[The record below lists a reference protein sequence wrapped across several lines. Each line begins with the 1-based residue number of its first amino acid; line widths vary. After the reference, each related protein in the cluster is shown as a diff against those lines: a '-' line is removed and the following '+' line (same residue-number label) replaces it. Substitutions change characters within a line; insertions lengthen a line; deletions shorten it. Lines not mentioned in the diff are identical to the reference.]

1 MNWRHL
7 FSRTA
12 KAQDDSE
19 TMDMVIKLS
28 TSEALFNRA
37 AIDRETLNIYQRMIA
52 APSEIKD
59 QAEAMRESGRLFAQL
74 VSALARQVGKPT
86 PGTTQATLS
95 FLTEELKGFDTVEAR
110 ERREQALRNEFVRIL
125 KEGGKEADS
134 TPLHGEEPQSAL
146 ADPVRTIS
154 SNPLIAPLEKALGV
168 TKAEADEV
176 WYESSYP
183 ASEAYRIAC
192 DAARDDLEARFLKV
206 FAQIDDTAV
215 ETDYLK
221 RSIADERER
230 SRSENDR
237 YFISLF
243 GRSVDSFGET
253 VTVVTVRTLAE
264 KLLDEAARIQLS
276 HLHLNIGTITRF
288 LATVRDVLA
297 EPLAKSLP
305 ADKWWETDLVES
317 LRSYN
322 MFEGLFPLMVRK
334 EVKFGSS
341 SWVEL
346 AEAAFPKPATRT
358 PLFTDYN
365 IVHWTKRAEGKVEE
379 SPVKGLAR
387 AFGIATLHKLPD
399 TFDGR
404 ESEVQEARDF
414 LRRYPAWFLNE
425 LLGAEAGTAINA
437 WLDSTARYGAKP
449 KSELEVLAERI
460 EKLEKAIG
468 ISSGDDTDVLPLAN
482 RLLDGLAKE
491 EAAVSDAQGKVEEAR
506 EFCEKYFEILWDKGS
521 DKGIS
526 GGLALSSEDVEFEI
540 WNYKKWK
547 QLQILRRVDKLL
559 RLVGR

>member
-1 MNWRHL
+1 MNWRRL

-12 KAQDDSE
+12 KTQDDSE
-19 TMDMVIKLS
+19 TIDMVIKLS

-59 QAEAMRESGRLFAQL
+59 QTEAMRESGRLFAQL
-74 VSALARQVGKPT
+74 VGALARQVGKPT
-86 PGTTQATLS
+86 PGTPQATLS
-95 FLTEELKGFDTVEAR
+95 FLNEELNGFDTVEAR

-134 TPLHGEEPQSAL
+134 KPVHDEEPQSTL
-146 ADPVRTIS
+146 ADPARTIS

-168 TKAEADEV
+168 TKAEADTV

-183 ASEAYRIAC
+183 ASEAYRTAC

-206 FAQIDDTAV
+206 FAQIDDKAV

-243 GRSVDSFGET
+243 GPSVDSFGET
-253 VTVVTVRTLAE
+253 VTVVTIRALAE
-264 KLLDEAARIQLS
+264 KVLDEAARIQLS

-297 EPLAKSLP
+297 EPLAKNLS
-305 ADKWWETDLVES
+305 ADGWWETDLVEA

-334 EVKFGSS
+334 KVRFGSS

-365 IVHWTKRAEGKVEE
+365 IVHWTKRAEDKVKE
-379 SPVKGLAR
+379 SPVKRLAR
-387 AFGIATLHKLPD
+387 AFSIAALHKLPD

-425 LLGAEAGTAINA
+425 LLGAEAGTAISA
-437 WLDSTARYGAKP
+437 WLASAARYGAKP
-449 KSELEVLAERI
+449 KSELEVLEERI
-460 EKLEKAIG
+460 EKLEKTIG
-468 ISSGDDTDVLPLAN
+468 ISSDDDTDVLPLAN

-491 EAAVSDAQGKVEEAR
+491 EEAVSIAQSEAR
-506 EFCEKYFEILWDKGS
+506 DFCEKYFEILWDKGS

-526 GGLALSSEDVEFEI
+526 GGLALSPEDVEFEI
-540 WNYKKWK
+540 WNYEKWK
-547 QLQILRRVDKLL
+547 QLQILRRVDRLL

>member
-1 MNWRHL
+1 
-7 FSRTA
+7 
-12 KAQDDSE
+12 
-19 TMDMVIKLS
+19 MVIKLS

-59 QAEAMRESGRLFAQL
+59 QTEAMRESGRLFAQL
-74 VSALARQVGKPT
+74 VDALARQVGKPT
-86 PGTTQATLS
+86 PGTPQATLS
-95 FLTEELKGFDTVEAR
+95 FLNEELNGFDTVEAR

-125 KEGGKEADS
+125 KEGGKETNS
-134 TPLHGEEPQSAL
+134 KPLHDEEPQSAL
-146 ADPVRTIS
+146 AEPVLTIS

-168 TKAEADEV
+168 TKAETDKV

-192 DAARDDLEARFLKV
+192 DAARDDVEARFIKV
-206 FAQIDDTAV
+206 FAQIDDKAV

-243 GRSVDSFGET
+243 GPSVDSFGES
-253 VTVVTVRTLAE
+253 VAVVTIRTLAE
-264 KLLDEAARIQLS
+264 KVLDEAARIQLS
-276 HLHLNIGTITRF
+276 HLHLNISTITRF
-288 LATVRDVLA
+288 LAMARDVLA
-297 EPLAKSLP
+297 EPLAKSPP
-305 ADKWWETDLVES
+305 ADGWWETDLVES

-322 MFEGLFPLMVRK
+322 MFEGLFPLMLRK

-365 IVHWTKRAEGKVEE
+365 LVHWTKRAEGKVKE
-379 SPVKGLAR
+379 SSVKGLAR
-387 AFGIATLHKLPD
+387 AFSIAALHKLPD

-449 KSELEVLAERI
+449 KSKLEVLEERI
-460 EKLEKAIG
+460 EKLEEAIG
-468 ISSGDDTDVLPLAN
+468 ISSDDDTDVLPLAN

-491 EAAVSDAQGKVEEAR
+491 EAAVSDAQGKVEDAR
-506 EFCEKYFEILWDKGS
+506 EFCEKYFEILWDKGT

-526 GGLALSSEDVEFEI
+526 GGLALSPEDVEFEI